1 MNKIEMM
8 EITSQ
13 RILAPRIYELTLK
26 GEMVQQM
33 DEPGQFLNLLVPRA
47 DLLLRRPISINHIDK
62 AEGTC
67 RIIYRV
73 EGDGTAAFAQMQ
85 AGEKLNVMGP
95 LGKGFSYSKLN
106 TGDVAYIIGGGIGIP
121 PLYELSKQLVA
132 KGIKPIHF
140 LGYASNEVKYY
151 EEEFRAL
158 GETHIATDDGSYGV
172 HGHVGYLFEHASAPA
187 DAVFSCGSNGL
198 LRAVENEFLGKVEHV
213 QLSLEARMACGMGA
227 CYACVNKLRDDETG
241 LKSVKVCDEGPVFPA
256 GKVVL

>member
-85 AGEKLNVMGP
+85 AG
-95 LGKGFSYSKLN
+95 
-106 TGDVAYIIGGGIGIP
+106 
-121 PLYELSKQLVA
+121 
-132 KGIKPIHF
+132 
-140 LGYASNEVKYY
+140 
-151 EEEFRAL
+151 
-158 GETHIATDDGSYGV
+158 
-172 HGHVGYLFEHASAPA
+172 
-187 DAVFSCGSNGL
+187 
-198 LRAVENEFLGKVEHV
+198 
-213 QLSLEARMACGMGA
+213 
-227 CYACVNKLRDDETG
+227 
-241 LKSVKVCDEGPVFPA
+241 
-256 GKVVL
+256 